1 MIQIIVRG
9 TKNTARNGAKPMIRK
24 GKRMSEKSAPSPPS
38 AGPAAG
44 LSQAEAEKMQAAFKD
59 IAERSQKLLK
69 EFAERYQ
76 AEGPQPA
83 DPLRLTQTFL
93 DFTAKMLADP
103 NRLVQAQLE
112 LWQQYMQLWQVTAQR
127 MMGQPVEPVVEPAKG
142 DKRFNDPAWKDEV
155 VFDYL
160 KQSYLLTARW
170 LQSTVKETAGVDDK
184 TAQKVEFYTR
194 QFVDALSPSNFA
206 LTNPQVVRA
215 TVESKGENLV
225 KGLQN
230 LLTDLER
237 GKGNL
242 VIRQTDMKAFRVGEN
257 VATSPGKVVYQ
268 NKLMQ
273 LVQYA
278 PTTDEVY
285 AMPLLIVPPW
295 INKFYILDLKP
306 ENSFIK
312 WATGQGYTV
321 FVISWVNPDQ
331 ELSKLTF
338 EDYIK
343 QGPLAALD
351 AIEQATGEKKVSA
364 IGYCIGGTLMATT
377 LAYMAARGDERIAA
391 CTFFTAQVDF
401 TEPGELGVFID
412 EDQLAGIEQVMSK
425 TGYLDGTKMANTFNM
440 LRANDLIWSF
450 VVNNYL
456 MGKDPFPFDLLFW
469 NADAT
474 RMPAAM
480 HIYYLRNMYQRNL
493 LAKPGALAIDN
504 VPIDLGKITIPVYLQ
519 AGKED
524 HIAPAKSVYK
534 ATQLFRGPVRF
545 MLAGSGHIAGV
556 VNPPRAKKYQHWLNE
571 TGKNPPTL
579 DEWRAGATEYPGSW
593 WNDWD
598 KWLSEK
604 SGPKVP
610 ARIPGA
616 SGLPAL
622 EDAPGSYVKVRL
634 ID

>member
-1 MIQIIVRG
+1 
-9 TKNTARNGAKPMIRK
+9 
-24 GKRMSEKSAPSPPS
+24 MSETSAPGGLPS
-38 AGPAAG
+38 QMPGVSAA
-44 LSQAEAEKMQAAFKD
+44 ETEKLQAAFKD
-59 IAERSQKLLK
+59 IAERSQKLLQG
-69 EFAERYQ
+69 FSERYQ
-76 AEGPQPA
+76 ADGPETP
-83 DPLRLTQTFL
+83 DPLRLTQTFM

-103 NRLVQAQLE
+103 AKLVQAQME
-112 LWQQYMQLWQVTAQR
+112 LWQQYVQLWQVTAQR
-127 MMGQPVEPVVEPAKG
+127 LMGQKVEPVAEPAKG
-142 DKRFNDPAWKDEV
+142 DKRFNDPAWKEEV

-170 LQSTVKETAGVDDK
+170 LQVTVKEVEGIDDK
-184 TAQKVEFYTR
+184 TARKIEFYTR
-194 QFVDALSPSNFA
+194 QFVDAMSPSNFA
-206 LTNPQVVRA
+206 MTNPQVLKA
-215 TVESKGENLV
+215 TVETKGENLI

-230 LLTDLER
+230 LLIDLER
-237 GKGNL
+237 GKGKL
-242 VIRQTDMKAFRVGEN
+242 AIRQTDMKAFKVGEN
-257 VATSPGKVVYQ
+257 VASSPGKVVYQ
-268 NKLMQ
+268 NELMQ
-273 LVQYA
+273 LIQYA
-278 PTTDEVY
+278 PLTEQVY

-312 WATGQGYTV
+312 WATEAGYTV
-321 FVISWVNPDQ
+321 FVISWVNPD
-331 ELSKLTF
+331 EKLTKLVF
-338 EDYIK
+338 DDYMRL
-343 QGPLAALD
+343 GPLSALD
-351 AIEQATGEKKVSA
+351 AIETATGEKQVSA

-377 LAYMAARGDERIAA
+377 LAYMAARGDDRIAA

-401 TEPGELGVFID
+401 SEPGELGVFID
-412 EDQLAGIEQVMSK
+412 EDQLAGVEQVMSK
-425 TGYLDGTKMANTFNM
+425 KGYLDGTEMATTFNM

-480 HIYYLRNMYQRNL
+480 HLYYLRNMYQKNL
-493 LAKPGALAIDN
+493 LVQPGGLVIDN
-504 VPIDLGKITIPVYLQ
+504 VPIDLRKITIPTYIQ
-519 AGKED
+519 AGKDD

-534 ATQLFRGPVRF
+534 ATQIFSGPVRF

-556 VNPPRAKKYQHWLNE
+556 VNPPKAKKYQHWLNE
-571 TGKNPPTL
+571 TATNPPTL
-579 DEWRAGATEYPGSW
+579 AEWLASAQEYPGSW

-604 SGPKVP
+604 SGAKVP
-610 ARIPGA
+610 ARIPGQG
-616 SGLPAL
+616 GLPAI

>member
-1 MIQIIVRG
+1 MSDSSAS
-9 TKNTARNGAKPMIRK
+9 TAPA
-24 GKRMSEKSAPSPPS
+24 SAP
-38 AGPAAG
+38 AG
-44 LSQAEAEKMQAAFKD
+44 LSAAESEKLQAALKD

-69 EFAERYQ
+69 DFVDRYA

-83 DPLRLTQTFL
+83 DPLRLTQTFM

-103 NRLVQAQLE
+103 NKLVQAQIE
-112 LWQQYMQLWQVTAQR
+112 LWQQYMQLWQITAQR
-127 MMGQPVEPVVEPAKG
+127 MMGQPVQPMAEPAKG
-142 DKRFNDPAWKDEV
+142 DRRFNDPAWKDAV
-155 VFDYL
+155 VFDYI

-170 LQSTVKETAGVDDK
+170 LQGTVKEVEGIDEK
-184 TAQKVEFYTR
+184 TAQKVDFYTR
-194 QFVDALSPSNFA
+194 QFIDAMSPSNFA
-206 LTNPQVVRA
+206 LTNPQVVTA
-215 TVESKGENLV
+215 TINSKGENLI

-237 GKGNL
+237 GKGRL
-242 VIRQTDMKAFRVGEN
+242 AIRQTDMKAFRVGGN
-257 VATSPGKVVYQ
+257 VATSPGKVVFQ

-273 LVQYA
+273 LIQYA
-278 PTTDEVY
+278 PRTEEVY

-312 WATGQGYTV
+312 WATEHGYTV
-321 FVISWVNPDQ
+321 FVISWVNPDE
-331 ELSKLTF
+331 ELSKLGF
-338 EDYIK
+338 EDYMK
-343 QGPLAALD
+343 LGPLAALE
-351 AIEQATGEKKVSA
+351 AIEKATGERQVSA
-364 IGYCIGGTLMATT
+364 IGYCIGGTLMAAT
-377 LAYMAARGDERIAA
+377 LAYMAARGDNRIAA

-412 EDQLAGIEQVMSK
+412 EDQLAGVEEIMGK
-425 TGYLDGTKMANTFNM
+425 KGYLDGTEMATTFNM

-469 NADAT
+469 NTDAT
-474 RMPAAM
+474 RMPAAV
-480 HIYYLRNMYQRNL
+480 HSYYLRNMYQNNL
-493 LAKPGALAIDN
+493 LAKPGGLIIDN
-504 VPIDLGKITIPVYLQ
+504 VPIDLRKVSIPIYLQ

-534 ATQLFRGPVRF
+534 ATQLYSGPVRF

-556 VNPPRAKKYQHWLNE
+556 VNPPHAKKYQHWLNE
-571 TGKNPPTL
+571 TAKNPPTL
-579 DEWRAGATEYPGSW
+579 EEWRAGATEYPGSW

-604 SGPKVP
+604 SGAKVP

-616 SGLPAL
+616 GGLPAI

>member
-1 MIQIIVRG
+1 
-9 TKNTARNGAKPMIRK
+9 
-24 GKRMSEKSAPSPPS
+24 MSETPAPTAFPGVSP
-38 AGPAAG
+38 
-44 LSQAEAEKMQAAFKD
+44 AEAEKMQAAFTN
-59 IAERSQKLLK
+59 IAERSQKLLQ
-69 EFAERYQ
+69 EFAERYK
-76 AEGPQPA
+76 ADSTQPI
-83 DPLRLTQTFL
+83 DPLGLTQTFM

-103 NRLVQAQLE
+103 NRLVQAQME
-112 LWQQYMQLWQVTAQR
+112 LWQQYLKLWEVTAQR
-127 MMGQPVEPVVEPAKG
+127 MMGQKVEPLAEPAKG

-170 LQSTVKETAGVDDK
+170 LQGTVKEVEGVDDK
-184 TAQKVEFYTR
+184 TAKKVDFYTR
-194 QFVDALSPSNFA
+194 QFIDAVSPSNFA
-206 LTNPQVVRA
+206 LTNPQVVKA
-215 TVESKGENLV
+215 TVESKGENLL

-230 LLTDLER
+230 LLGDLER
-237 GKGNL
+237 GKGKL
-242 VIRQTDMKAFRVGEN
+242 AIRQTDMDAFKVGQN

-268 NKLMQ
+268 NELMQ
-273 LVQYA
+273 LIQYA
-278 PTTDEVY
+278 PATAEVY

-312 WATGQGYTV
+312 WAAEQGYTV
-321 FVISWVNPDQ
+321 FVISWVNPD
-331 ELSKLTF
+331 ERLSKLVF
-338 EDYIK
+338 EDYMK
-343 QGPLAALD
+343 LGPLSALS
-351 AIEQATGEKKVSA
+351 AIEQATGQRQVSA
-364 IGYCIGGTLMATT
+364 IGYCIGGTLMAAT
-377 LAYMAARGDERIAA
+377 LSYMAARGDDRIAA

-412 EDQLAGIEQVMSK
+412 EDQLASIEEMMSK
-425 TGYLDGTKMANTFNM
+425 KGYLEGSEMATTFNL

-456 MGKDPFPFDLLFW
+456 MGKDPFPFDLLYW

-480 HIYYLRNMYQRNL
+480 HSYYLRNMYQNNL
-493 LAKPGALAIDN
+493 LSRPGGIVIDN
-504 VPIDLGKITIPVYLQ
+504 TPIDLGKITIPVYIQ

-524 HIAPAKSVYK
+524 HIAPARSVYK
-534 ATQLFRGPVRF
+534 ATQIYSGPIRF

-571 TGKNPPTL
+571 TAKNPPTL
-579 DEWRAGATEYPGSW
+579 VEWQAGAKEFPGSW

-610 ARIPGA
+610 ARVPGEGA
-616 SGLPAL
+616 LPAI
-622 EDAPGSYVKVRL
+622 EDAPGSYVQVRSGV
-634 ID
+634 

>member
-1 MIQIIVRG
+1 
-9 TKNTARNGAKPMIRK
+9 
-24 GKRMSEKSAPSPPS
+24 MSDTSAP
-38 AGPAAG
+38 AGPATAFPG
-44 LSQAEAEKMQAAFKD
+44 LSEAESEKMQMAFKD

-69 EFAERYQ
+69 DFADRY
-76 AEGPQPA
+76 AADGPQPA
-83 DPLRLTQTFL
+83 DPLHLTQTFM

-103 NRLVQAQLE
+103 NKLVQAQIE
-112 LWQQYMQLWQVTAQR
+112 LWQQYVRLWQVTTQR
-127 MMGQPVEPVVEPAKG
+127 MMGQKVEPLAEPAKG

-155 VFDYL
+155 IFDYL

-170 LQSTVKETAGVDDK
+170 LQGTVREVDGIDDK
-184 TAQKVEFYTR
+184 TAQKVDFYTR
-194 QFVDALSPSNFA
+194 QFVDAMSPTNFA
-206 LTNPQVVRA
+206 LTNPQVVKA

-237 GKGNL
+237 GKGRL
-242 VIRQTDMKAFRVGEN
+242 IIRQTDMKAFKVGEN

-268 NKLMQ
+268 NEVMQ
-273 LVQYA
+273 LIQYA
-278 PTTDEVY
+278 PRTDEVY
-285 AMPLLIVPPW
+285 ATPLLIVPPW

-312 WATGQGYTV
+312 WATEHGYTV
-321 FVISWVNPDQ
+321 FVISWVNPD
-331 ELSKLTF
+331 ETLSKLVF
-338 EDYIK
+338 EDYMK
-343 QGPLAALD
+343 KGPLAALD
-351 AIEQATGEKKVSA
+351 AIEKATGEKKVSA

-377 LAYMAARGDERIAA
+377 LAYMAARGDNRIAA

-412 EDQLAGIEQVMSK
+412 EDQLASIEEVMSK
-425 TGYLDGTKMANTFNM
+425 KGYLDGTEMATTFNM

-480 HIYYLRNMYQRNL
+480 HSYYLRNMYQRNL
-493 LAKPGALAIDN
+493 LAKPGGLVIDN
-504 VPIDLGKITIPVYLQ
+504 VPIDLRKIAIPIYLQ
-519 AGKED
+519 AGKDD

-534 ATQLFRGPVRF
+534 ATQLYSGPVRF

-556 VNPPRAKKYQHWLNE
+556 VNPPHAKKYQHWLNE
-571 TGKNPPTL
+571 TAKNPPTL
-579 DEWRAGATEYPGSW
+579 EEWRAGATEFPGSW

-598 KWLSEK
+598 KWLSAK

-610 ARIPGA
+610 ARIPGH
-616 SGLPAL
+616 GDLPAF
-622 EDAPGSYVKVRL
+622 EEAPGSYVKVRL

>member
-1 MIQIIVRG
+1 MSDS
-9 TKNTARNGAKPMIRK
+9 TA
-24 GKRMSEKSAPSPPS
+24 SSASASPP
-38 AGPAAG
+38 AG
-44 LSQAEAEKMQAAFKD
+44 LSAADSEKLQAALKD

-69 EFAERYQ
+69 EFVDRYA

-83 DPLRLTQTFL
+83 DPLRLTQTFM

-103 NRLVQAQLE
+103 NKLVQAQIE
-112 LWQQYMQLWQVTAQR
+112 LWQQYMRLWQMTAQR
-127 MMGQPVEPVVEPAKG
+127 MMGQTVEPLAEPAKG
-142 DKRFNDPAWKDEV
+142 DRRFSDPAWKDEV
-155 VFDYL
+155 VFDYI

-170 LQSTVKETAGVDDK
+170 LQGTVKEVEGIDEK
-184 TAQKVEFYTR
+184 TARKVDFYTR
-194 QFVDALSPSNFA
+194 QFIDAMSPSNFA
-206 LTNPQVVRA
+206 LTNPQVVKA
-215 TVESKGENLV
+215 TVESKGENLL

-237 GKGNL
+237 GKGRL
-242 VIRQTDMKAFRVGEN
+242 AIRQTDMKAFRVGEN
-257 VATSPGKVVYQ
+257 VATSPGKVVFQ
-268 NKLMQ
+268 NKLIQ
-273 LVQYA
+273 LIQYA
-278 PTTDEVY
+278 PSTDEVY
-285 AMPLLIVPPW
+285 TMPLLIVPPW

-306 ENSFIK
+306 QNSFIK
-312 WATGQGYTV
+312 WATEHGYTV
-321 FVISWVNPDQ
+321 FVVSWVNPDE
-331 ELSKLTF
+331 ELAKLTF
-338 EDYIK
+338 EDYMK
-343 QGPLAALD
+343 LGPLAALD
-351 AIEQATGEKKVSA
+351 AIEQATGERKVSA
-364 IGYCIGGTLMATT
+364 IGYCIGGTLMAAT
-377 LAYMAARGDERIAA
+377 LAYMAARGDTRIAA

-412 EDQLAGIEQVMSK
+412 EDQLASVEEIMGK
-425 TGYLDGTKMANTFNM
+425 KGYLDGTEMATTFNM

-474 RMPAAM
+474 RMPAAV
-480 HIYYLRNMYQRNL
+480 HSYYLRNMYQNNL
-493 LAKPGALAIDN
+493 LAKPGGLVIDN
-504 VPIDLGKITIPVYLQ
+504 VPIDLRKITIPIYLQ

-524 HIAPAKSVYK
+524 HIAPARSVYK
-534 ATQLFRGPVRF
+534 ATQLYSGPVRF

-556 VNPPRAKKYQHWLNE
+556 VNPPHAKKYQHWLNE
-571 TGKNPPTL
+571 TPKNPPTL
-579 DEWRAGATEYPGSW
+579 EEWKAGATEYPGSW

-610 ARIPGA
+610 ARVPGA
-616 SGLPAL
+616 GGLPAL

>member
-1 MIQIIVRG
+1 
-9 TKNTARNGAKPMIRK
+9 
-24 GKRMSEKSAPSPPS
+24 MSDQ
-38 AGPAAG
+38 PAVPG
-44 LSQAEAEKMQAAFKD
+44 LSAEESARMKDAFKD
-59 IAERSQKLLK
+59 IAERSQALLRD
-69 EFAERYQ
+69 FAEKYK
-76 AEGPQPA
+76 ADGPQPA
-83 DPLRLTQTFL
+83 DPLRLTQTFM

-103 NRLVQAQLE
+103 NRLLQAQME
-112 LWQQYMQLWQVTAQR
+112 LWQQYLNLWQVTAQR
-127 MMGQPVEPVVEPAKG
+127 MMGQKVEPVVEPAKG
-142 DKRFNDPAWKDEV
+142 DKRFADPAWKDEV

-170 LQSTVKETAGVDDK
+170 LQHTVKEVEGVDDK
-184 TAQKVEFYTR
+184 TAKKVDFYTR
-194 QFVDALSPSNFA
+194 QFIDAMSPSNFA
-206 LTNPQVVRA
+206 MTNPQVVKA
-215 TVESKGENLV
+215 TVESKGENLL

-237 GKGNL
+237 GKGTL
-242 VIRQTDMKAFRVGEN
+242 AIRQTDMKAFKVGGN

-268 NKLMQ
+268 NKVMQ
-273 LVQYA
+273 LLQYA
-278 PTTDEVY
+278 PATAEVY

-312 WATGQGYTV
+312 WATEQGYTV
-321 FVISWVNPDQ
+321 FVISWVNPDEQ
-331 ELSKLTF
+331 LTSLVF
-338 EDYIK
+338 EDYMK

-377 LAYMAARGDERIAA
+377 LAYMAARGDDRIAA

-412 EDQLAGIEQVMSK
+412 EDQLASVEEMMSRK
-425 TGYLDGTKMANTFNM
+425 GYLEGSEMATTFNM

-480 HIYYLRNMYQRNL
+480 HSYYLRNMYQKNL
-493 LAKPGALAIDN
+493 LVKPGGLTIDN
-504 VPIDLGKITIPVYLQ
+504 VPIDLRKISIPVYLQ

-534 ATQLFRGPVRF
+534 ATQLFSGPVRF

-556 VNPPRAKKYQHWLNE
+556 VNPPRNKKYQHWLNE
-571 TGKNPPTL
+571 TAKNPPTL
-579 DEWRAGATEYPGSW
+579 DEWRAGAQEFPGSW
-593 WNDWD
+593 WHDWD
-598 KWLSEK
+598 KWLSAK

-610 ARIPGA
+610 ARVPGEG
-616 SGLPAL
+616 GLPAI
-622 EDAPGSYVKVRL
+622 EDAPGSYVKVRT
-634 ID
+634 IE

>member
-1 MIQIIVRG
+1 MIE
-9 TKNTARNGAKPMIRK
+9 K
-24 GKRMSEKSAPSPPS
+24 GKRMSESSTPP
-38 AGPAAG
+38 GAAG
-44 LSQAEAEKMQAAFKD
+44 LSSADAERMKDAFKD
-59 IAERSQKLLK
+59 IAERSQKLLQ
-69 EFAERYQ
+69 EFSERYK
-76 AEGPQPA
+76 ADGPQPV
-83 DPLRLTQTFL
+83 DPLRLTQTFM

-103 NRLVQAQLE
+103 NRLLQAQME
-112 LWQQYMQLWQVTAQR
+112 LWQQYMKLWQVTAQR
-127 MMGQPVEPVVEPAKG
+127 MMGQKIEPLAEPAKG
-142 DKRFNDPAWKDEV
+142 DKRFADAAWKDEM

-170 LQSTVKETAGVDDK
+170 LQQTVKEVEGVDDK
-184 TAQKVEFYTR
+184 TAKKVEFYTR
-194 QFVDALSPSNFA
+194 QFIDAMSPSNFA
-206 LTNPQVVRA
+206 LTNPQVVKA
-215 TVESKGENLV
+215 TVESKGENLL

-237 GKGNL
+237 GKGTL
-242 VIRQTDMKAFRVGEN
+242 AIRQTDMNAFKVGGN

-268 NKLMQ
+268 NKVMQ
-273 LVQYA
+273 LLQYA
-278 PTTDEVY
+278 PATEQVWQ
-285 AMPLLIVPPW
+285 MPLLIVPPW

-312 WATGQGYTV
+312 WATEQGYTV
-321 FVISWVNPDQ
+321 FVVSWVNPDEQ
-331 ELSKLTF
+331 LTQLVF
-338 EDYIK
+338 EDYMK
-343 QGPLAALD
+343 LGPLAALD
-351 AIEQATGEKKVSA
+351 AIEKATGEKKVSA

-377 LAYMAARGDERIAA
+377 LAYMAARGDDRIAA

-412 EDQLAGIEQVMSK
+412 EDQLASVEEMMSK
-425 TGYLDGTKMANTFNM
+425 KGYLEGAEMATTFNM

-480 HIYYLRNMYQRNL
+480 HSYYLRNMYQKNL
-493 LAKPGALAIDN
+493 LAKPGGLTIDN
-504 VPIDLGKITIPVYLQ
+504 VPIDLRKITIPVYLQ

-534 ATQLFRGPVRF
+534 ATQLFSGPVRF

-556 VNPPRAKKYQHWLNE
+556 VNPPRNKKYQHWLNE
-571 TGKNPPTL
+571 TAKNPPTL
-579 DEWRAGATEYPGSW
+579 DEWKAGAQEFPGSW

-598 KWLSEK
+598 KWLSAK
-604 SGPKVP
+604 SGAKVP
-610 ARIPGA
+610 ARVPGEG
-616 SGLPAL
+616 GLPAI
-622 EDAPGSYVKVRL
+622 EDAPGSYVKVRT
-634 ID
+634 IE

>member
-1 MIQIIVRG
+1 
-9 TKNTARNGAKPMIRK
+9 
-24 GKRMSEKSAPSPPS
+24 MSDTPTPEVIPGFSP
-38 AGPAAG
+38 
-44 LSQAEAEKMQAAFKD
+44 AEAEKMQTAFKD
-59 IAERSQKLLK
+59 IAERSQKLLT
-69 EFAERYQ
+69 EFSERYQ
-76 AEGPQPA
+76 ADGPQPA
-83 DPLRLTQTFL
+83 DPLKLTQTFM

-103 NRLVQAQLE
+103 NKLLQAQME
-112 LWQQYMQLWQVTAQR
+112 LWGQYMKLWQVTAQR
-127 MMGQPVEPVVEPAKG
+127 MMGQAVEPIAEPAKG
-142 DKRFNDPAWKDEV
+142 DKRFTDPAWKDEV

-170 LQSTVKETAGVDDK
+170 LQGTVKEVEGIDDK

-194 QFVDALSPSNFA
+194 QFVDAMSPSNFA
-206 LTNPQVVRA
+206 MTNPQVVKA
-215 TVESKGENLV
+215 TVESKGENLI

-237 GKGNL
+237 GKGKL
-242 VIRQTDMKAFRVGEN
+242 AIRQTDMNAFKVGEN
-257 VATSPGKVVYQ
+257 VATSPGKVVFQ
-268 NKLMQ
+268 NKLIQ
-273 LVQYA
+273 LIQYSPA
-278 PTTDEVY
+278 TEEVY
-285 AMPLLIVPPW
+285 QTPLLIVPPW

-306 ENSFIK
+306 QNSFIK
-312 WATGQGYTV
+312 WATEHGYTV
-321 FVISWVNPDQ
+321 FVVSWVNPD
-331 ELSKLTF
+331 ETLTSLVFDDYMKL
-338 EDYIK
+338 
-343 QGPLAALD
+343 GPLAALD

-377 LAYMAARGDERIAA
+377 LAYMAARGDDRIVA

-412 EDQLAGIEQVMSK
+412 EDQLAGVEQVMSK
-425 TGYLDGTKMANTFNM
+425 KGYLDGSEMATTFNM

-480 HIYYLRNMYQRNL
+480 HLYYLRNMYQKNL
-493 LAKPGALAIDN
+493 LAQPGGLVIDN
-504 VPIDLGKITIPVYLQ
+504 VPIDLRKITIPTYLQ
-519 AGKED
+519 SGKDD
-524 HIAPAKSVYK
+524 HIAPARSVYK
-534 ATQLFRGPVRF
+534 ATQLFSGPNRF

-556 VNPPRAKKYQHWLNE
+556 VNPPSAKKYQHWLNE
-571 TGKNPPTL
+571 TAKNPPTL
-579 DEWRAGATEYPGSW
+579 EEWRAGATEFPGSW

-598 KWLSEK
+598 KWLSAK

-610 ARIPGA
+610 ARVPGA
-616 SGLPAL
+616 GGLPAI

-634 ID
+634 IE

>member
-1 MIQIIVRG
+1 
-9 TKNTARNGAKPMIRK
+9 
-24 GKRMSEKSAPSPPS
+24 MSDLP
-38 AGPAAG
+38 GPAPA
-44 LSQAEAEKMQAAFKD
+44 SADAERLQAAFKD
-59 IAERSQKLLK
+59 IAERSQKLLQD
-69 EFAERYQ
+69 FAERTR
-76 AEGPQPA
+76 AEGPQPL
-83 DPLRLTQTFL
+83 DPMKLTQTFL

-103 NRLVQAQLE
+103 QKLVQAQMA
-112 LWQQYMQLWQVTAQR
+112 LWQDYMRLWQATAQR
-127 MMGQPVEPVVEPAKG
+127 LMGQPAAPVVEPAKG

-170 LQSTVKETAGVDDK
+170 LQGTIKDVEGIDDK
-184 TAQKVEFYTR
+184 TAQKVDFYAR
-194 QFVDALSPSNFA
+194 QFIDAMSPSNFA
-206 LTNPQVVRA
+206 MTNPTVVKA

-237 GKGNL
+237 GKGKL
-242 VIRQTDMKAFRVGEN
+242 AIRQTDMNAFKVGGN
-257 VATSPGKVVYQ
+257 VATSKGKVVFQ
-268 NKLMQ
+268 NELMQ
-273 LVQYA
+273 LIQYA
-278 PTTDEVY
+278 PATDEVY
-285 AMPLLIVPPW
+285 KVPLLIVPPW

-312 WATGQGYTV
+312 WATEQGYTV
-321 FVISWVNPDQ
+321 FVISWVNPD
-331 ELSKLTF
+331 EKLSRLEF
-338 EDYIK
+338 ADYMHK
-343 QGPLAALD
+343 GPLAALD
-351 AIEQATGEKKVSA
+351 AIEKATGEKKVSA

-377 LAYMAARGDERIAA
+377 LAYMAARKDERIASI
-391 CTFFTAQVDF
+391 TFFTAQVDF

-412 EDQLAGIEQVMSK
+412 EEQLSNLEALMAK
-425 TGYLDGTKMANTFNM
+425 KGYLEGSEMATTFNM

-480 HIYYLRNMYQRNL
+480 HSYYLRNMYQKNL
-493 LAKPGALAIDN
+493 LVQPGGITIDN
-504 VPIDLGKITIPVYLQ
+504 VPIDLRKIDIPVYLQ

-534 ATQLFRGPVRF
+534 ATHLFSGPVRF

-556 VNPPRAKKYQHWLNE
+556 VNPPKAKKYQHWLNE
-571 TGKNPPTL
+571 TKKNPPSL
-579 DEWRAGATEYPGSW
+579 DEWRAGAKEFAGSW
-593 WNDWD
+593 WHDWD
-598 KWLSEK
+598 KWLSAQ

-610 ARIPGA
+610 ARVPGEG
-616 SGLPAL
+616 GLKAI
-622 EDAPGSYVKVRL
+622 EDAPGSYVQVRL
-634 ID
+634 TS